1 MSIENCGKVIDSIQ
15 VKISYRIIELFS
27 AGLYSSPNK
36 AFEELVCNAYDAFAD
51 NVGVY
56 VSPDLSA
63 EGAYIWVCDNGE
75 SMDQDGLKELWKVGV
90 SNKRNEEREKKRLQ
104 IGRFGIGKLATY
116 VLANKLTYICKK
128 DGRYLATTMDY
139 NKVSDDKETLSL
151 DEREV
156 DVKQVE
162 DLLNPLITVA
172 GKEALPFKLFG
183 KDSADSWTFSI
194 LTSLKPKASEIK
206 EGRLQWVLRTALP
219 LSPGFN
225 LFYNGKLL
233 ESSKISK
240 PIKKSWV
247 FGKDD
252 LTAEALDYA
261 TCRED
266 GDQNYVDFS
275 ALPGVHGRI
284 DLYEDSLVDESKSS
298 LLGRSHGIFLMVRER
313 LVNLDDPL
321 LGMEAFSHG
330 AFNRTRIIIYADEL
344 DNNLASTRESIKESR
359 PLQQLKEYIKKKFN
373 NEVRK
378 FHFEEE
384 NKRQQEKSISHRMS
398 QTSLTLSKRPLLVF
412 AEKFFQGKIV
422 NPLLIEKPTAADKD
436 KLLNNLKEELSEKE
450 PIIKD
455 VKWYILSSHDLL
467 AKLDL
472 ITGTLKINLLHP
484 FIANYN
490 EEYRSTLPL
499 EFIAITEVLTEAH
512 LYELG
517 LDESMVNNIMRRR
530 DNTLRELSLSDRE
543 GVPAVAQM
551 LKDSISDETGLEEA
565 VYRAFLALGFEAT
578 KIGGNGKPD
587 GKAEAILGF
596 NDGACENYSI
606 VFDAKSTAKNK
617 IKAGTA
623 KLSSIKRHQ
632 TDYKADYSVVVAVDF
647 DGSSDSNSAIS
658 KEATQQNITA
668 MKVDDLMRLLLLS
681 APKQIGLKSI
691 RELFKTCYT
700 PLQVTAWVDRIQKT
714 EIVIG
719 PVKELLEVIYDL
731 QKTDTEPPELALVRF
746 KLNEKTKKNYSKA
759 DIEKLISSLKYFLP
773 GYVSLD
779 SETVGIQGRPD
790 KIMEAINKAINCIP
804 NELQQM
810 YLDAFSSSSKS
821 QSGNDSVKRDKK

>member
-1 MSIENCGKVIDSIQ
+1 MSIENCGNKIDTIP

-51 NVGVY
+51 KVAVFLP
-56 VSPDLSA
+56 SDLTVD
-63 EGAYIWVCDNGE
+63 GAYIWVCDNGE
-75 SMDQDGLKELWKVGV
+75 SMDQEGLKDLWKVGI
-90 SNKRNEEREKKRLQ
+90 SNKRKGNRDSTRLQ

-128 DGRYLATTMDY
+128 DNRYLATTMDY
-139 NKVSDDKETLSL
+139 NLVSDDNDDLSL
-151 DEREV
+151 DEREI
-156 DVKQVE
+156 DASEAEK
-162 DLLNPLITVA
+162 LLTPLISKS
-172 GKEALPFKLFG
+172 GKDFIPFSLFG
-183 KDSADSWTFSI
+183 ENSESSWTFSI
-194 LTSLKPKASEIK
+194 LTGLKTKASEIK
-206 EGRLQWVLRTALP
+206 EGRLKWVLRTALP
-219 LSPGFN
+219 LNPGFN
-225 LFYNGKLL
+225 LFYNGSEV

-240 PIKKSWV
+240 PIKKSWIL
-247 FGKDD
+247 GQEDP
-252 LTAEALDYA
+252 TADALDYA
-261 TCRED
+261 KCRSD
-266 GDQNYVDFS
+266 GENFYIDFDN
-275 ALPGVHGRI
+275 LPGVHGRI
-284 DLYEDSLVDESKSS
+284 DLYEDSLVDDTKASG
-298 LLGRSHGIFLMVRER
+298 LGRSHGIFLMVRGR

-330 AFNRTRIIIYADEL
+330 AFNRTQIIIHADDL
-344 DNNLASTRESIKESR
+344 DENLTSTRESIKESK

-384 NKRQQEKSISHRMS
+384 NRREKEKSISYRMS

-412 AEKFFQGKIV
+412 AEKYFEGKIA
-422 NPLLIEKPTAADKD
+422 NPLLIDKPINADKD
-436 KLLNNLKEELSEKE
+436 SLLNSLREELSEKE
-450 PIIKD
+450 SIIKG
-455 VKWYILSSHDLL
+455 VEWAILSSHDLL

-472 ITGTLKINLLHP
+472 VSGGLKINLLHP

-490 EEYRSTLPL
+490 DEYKSTLPL

-512 LYELG
+512 LYEIG
-517 LDESMVNNIMRRR
+517 LDESLVNNIMRRR

-551 LKDSISDETGLEEA
+551 LKDAISDETGLEDA

-596 NDGACENYSI
+596 NNGATENYSI
-606 VFDAKSTAKNK
+606 TFDAKSTSKNK
-617 IKAGTA
+617 IQAGTA
-623 KLSSIKRHQ
+623 KLSGIKRHQ
-632 TDYKADYSVVVAVDF
+632 TDYKSDYSVVVAVDF
-647 DGSSDSNSAIS
+647 EGSDNPDSAIS
-658 KEATQQNITA
+658 KEAKQQNITV
-668 MKVDDLMRLLLLS
+668 MRVEDLMRLLLLS

-691 RELFKTCYT
+691 RELFKTCFT
-700 PLQVTAWVDRIQKT
+700 PLEVKSWVDQIQNT

-731 QKTDTEPPELALVRF
+731 QKTDTEPPELASVRL
-746 KLNEKTKKNYSKA
+746 KLNEKMSQTYSKA
-759 DIEKLISSLKYFLP
+759 DLESLIQSLKVFLP
-773 GYVSLD
+773 GYVSIED
-779 SETVGIQGRPD
+779 EKVGIQGHPD
-790 KIMEAINKAINCIP
+790 KVMTAINQAINSVP

-810 YLDAFSSSSKS
+810 YLNAFSSGAEKNN
-821 QSGNDSVKRDKK
+821 GTNK

>member
-1 MSIENCGKVIDSIQ
+1 MSIENCGNKIDSIP

-51 NVGVY
+51 KVAVY
-56 VSPDLSA
+56 VSPDLSV

-75 SMDQDGLKELWKVGV
+75 SMDQNGLKELWKVGI
-90 SNKRNEEREKKRLQ
+90 SNKRKEEREKKRLQ

-139 NKVSDDKETLSL
+139 NRVSDDNEELVL

-156 DVKQVE
+156 DSKKVE
-162 DLLNPLITVA
+162 ELLNPLLKVA
-172 GKEALPFKLFG
+172 GMEMLPFKLFG
-183 KDSADSWTFSI
+183 KESNNSWTFSI
-194 LTSLKPKASEIK
+194 LTGLKPKAAEIK

-219 LSPGFN
+219 LNPGFN
-225 LFYNGKLL
+225 LFYNGQML

-247 FGKDD
+247 VGKED
-252 LTAEALDYA
+252 LTAQSLDYA
-261 TCRED
+261 SCRQE
-266 GDQNYVDFS
+266 GDRSYADFDN
-275 ALPGVHGRI
+275 LPGVHGQI
-284 DLYEDSLVDESKSS
+284 DLYEDSLVDDSKSS
-298 LLGRSHGIFLMVRER
+298 VLGRSHGIFLMVRGR

-330 AFNRTRIIIYADEL
+330 AFNRTQILIHADGL
-344 DNNLASTRESIKESR
+344 DSNLTSTREAIKESK

-378 FHFEEE
+378 FHFDEE
-384 NKRQQEKSISHRMS
+384 NRRQQEDNISYRMA

-412 AEKFFQGKIV
+412 AEKYFQGKIV
-422 NPLLIEKPTAADKD
+422 NPILIEKPVNADQTQ
-436 KLLNNLKEELSEKE
+436 LLNSLREELSEKE
-450 PIIKD
+450 SIIKKID
-455 VKWYILSSHDLL
+455 WAILCSHDPL

-484 FIANYN
+484 FISNYSDQ
-490 EEYRSTLPL
+490 YKSALPL
-499 EFIAITEVLTEAH
+499 EFIAVTEVLTEAH
-512 LYELG
+512 LYEIG
-517 LDESMVNNIMRRR
+517 LDESVVNNVMRRR
-530 DNTLRELSLSDRE
+530 DNTLRELSFSDRK

-551 LKDSISDETGLEEA
+551 LKDSISDETGLEDA

-596 NDGACENYSI
+596 SGSGASENYSI
-606 VFDAKSTAKNK
+606 VFDAKSTAKSK
-617 IKAGTA
+617 IQAGTA
-623 KLSSIKRHQ
+623 KLSGIKRHQ
-632 TDYKADYSVVVAVDF
+632 TDYNADYSVVVSVNFEGAT
-647 DGSSDSNSAIS
+647 DSQSAIS
-658 KEATQQNITA
+658 KEACQQNITV
-668 MKVDDLMRLLLLS
+668 MKVEDLMRLLLLS

-691 RELFKTCYT
+691 RELFKTCFT
-700 PLQVTAWVDRIQKT
+700 PLEVTAWIDQIQNT

-719 PVKELLEVIYDL
+719 PVKELLEVIYHL
-731 QKTDTEPPELALVRF
+731 QKTDTEPPELASVRL
-746 KLNEKTKKNYSKA
+746 KLNEKMKNNYSKA
-759 DIEKLISSLKYFLP
+759 DLERLVGSLKVFLP
-773 GYVSLD
+773 GYISI
-779 SETVGIQGRPD
+779 EGEKVGIQGHPD
-790 KIMEAINKAINCIP
+790 KIMVAINQAINSVP

-810 YLDAFSSSSKS
+810 YLKAFSFSTNNNAGEHK
-821 QSGNDSVKRDKK
+821 